1 MSSSV
6 SRRSFVKGLAAASL
20 LPLAASAS
28 ATAATAAPRTPARA
42 ALPPGRFNILTANI
56 RVALPED
63 DANGVGWGDRREL
76 CLDVIAAQQPDIVC
90 YQETLWVQVEDLKAR
105 FRDYGFFG
113 FEGPEMDG
121 KLEGYHGIAKNVIM
135 FARDRFE
142 PVTFGGF
149 WLSET
154 PHLPGTG
161 SWDTARARHVN
172 WVRLK
177 ERATGREFRVLTTHL
192 DHKSQ
197 PARERQIQMI
207 VDEAALYADTFPQ
220 LLAGD
225 LNARIDNPVVAA
237 IRRGGWKD
245 TYEEVHG
252 PGDPG
257 FTTHRFMG
265 EKYPEWL
272 APRKPPGRIDFI
284 YSRGPVK
291 SLASH
296 IVKDSR
302 DGRYPSDHYF
312 LSAQVEL
319 T

>member
-1 MSSSV
+1 MSSPV
-6 SRRSFVKGLAAASL
+6 SRRTFVKGLAAAGL
-20 LPLAASAS
+20 LPLIPPAAA
-28 ATAATAAPRTPARA
+28 AAPAPRAGSRT
-42 ALPPGRFNILTANI
+42 ALPPGRFNVLTANI
-56 RVALPED
+56 RVALAED
-63 DANGVGWGDRREL
+63 VPNGVGWEQRREL
-76 CLDVIAAQQPDIVC
+76 CLDVIAAQQPDLVC
-90 YQETLWVQVEDLKAR
+90 YQETLWGQVEDLKAR
-105 FRDYGFFG
+105 FRDYQFFG

-154 PHLPGTG
+154 PHLPGSG

-220 LLAGD
+220 ILAGD
-225 LNARIDNPVVAA
+225 LNARINNPVVET

-272 APRKPPGRIDFI
+272 APKKPPGRIDFI

-319 T
+319 TG

>member
-1 MSSSV
+1 
-6 SRRSFVKGLAAASL
+6 
-20 LPLAASAS
+20 
-28 ATAATAAPRTPARA
+28 
-42 ALPPGRFNILTANI
+42 
-56 RVALPED
+56 
-63 DANGVGWGDRREL
+63 
-76 CLDVIAAQQPDIVC
+76 
-90 YQETLWVQVEDLKAR
+90 
-105 FRDYGFFG
+105 
-113 FEGPEMDG
+113 MDG
-121 KLEGYHGIAKNVIM
+121 KLEGYHGIAKNVVM

-142 PVTFGGF
+142 QVSCGGF

-154 PHLPGTG
+154 PHLAGSM

-177 ERATGREFRVLTTHL
+177 ERASGRELRVLTTHL

-207 VDEAALYADTFPQ
+207 LDEAALYADSFPQ

-225 LNARIDNPVVAA
+225 LNARITNPVVDRIRAA
-237 IRRGGWKD
+237 GWKD
-245 TYEEVHG
+245 TYEAVHG

-272 APRKPPGRIDFI
+272 APKTPPGRIDFI

-319 T
+319 AG

>member
-1 MSSSV
+1 MPSTSV
-6 SRRSFVKGLAAASL
+6 SRRTFVKGLAAASL
-20 LPLAASAS
+20 LPLAPA
-28 ATAATAAPRTPARA
+28 AAPAQPRPAVPRT
-42 ALPPGRFNILTANI
+42 ALPPGRINLLTANI

-63 DANGVGWGDRREL
+63 EAAGIGWSQRREL

-90 YQETLWVQVEDLKAR
+90 YQETLWGQVEDLKAR
-105 FRDYGFFG
+105 FRDYAFFG

-121 KLEGYHGIAKNVIM
+121 KLDGYHGIAKNVLM
-135 FARDRFE
+135 FACDRFE
-142 PVTFGGF
+142 PVTCGGF

-154 PHLPGTG
+154 PHLPGSM
-161 SWDTARARHVN
+161 SWETARARHVN

-197 PARERQIQMI
+197 PARERQTRLI

-225 LNARIDNPVVAA
+225 FNARLANPLMEI
-237 IRRGGWKD
+237 IRSGGWKD

-257 FTTHRFMG
+257 FTTHRFLG
-265 EKYPEWL
+265 EAYPASL
-272 APRKPPGRIDFI
+272 APRQPPGRIDFI
-284 YSRGPVK
+284 FSRGPVK
-291 SLASH
+291 TLASR

-319 T
+319 TA